1 MFPILIRSFCK
12 EFRIQH
18 GRGLSLILV
27 FVILPFWFE
36 RVFFFWSTRHLVSDF
51 GHLELIILLWSW
63 PVFNCFGFGSFQYLY
78 PFLGLISTQLFE
90 FLLRVSVIVFRF
102 VLFSSSQWSIA
113 LGFVLVPFWLLI
125 YCIILLGS
133 CSGVFGLLYCFGFV

>member
-1 MFPILIRSFCK
+1 MFPINSIVLQRVSDSAWQGAQFNLGFRYSSVLIWTS
-12 EFRIQH
+12 
-18 GRGLSLILV
+18 
-27 FVILPFWFE
+27 
-36 RVFFFWSTRHLVSDF
+36 FFFGSTRHLVSDF